1 MSVQPPRGWNRPVKP
16 VALVVVGATLLAVW
30 LLLFTASVWY
40 FYGYWEARFTLR
52 DQPVALRLPV
62 NMQALAEVQSPL
74 RSRLDVSPT
83 LRLPIHQTL
92 TAQIQDSLDARVQLS
107 TTLPIDTEV
116 TVDQDVPVRTTV
128 TLSVPLRS
136 WLPPI
141 PVTLPVDV
149 MLPVHMVVPVHAQV
163 PVVLDVHA
171 TGELPPSLRI
181 PLDTTFVLKPSIHAD
196 LTARMVGRTEFRLLA
211 PLEPFPVQIEKAALR
226 VPFNLT
232 VLGQPQP

>member
-1 MSVQPPRGWNRPVKP
+1 MTQGPRGWNRPVQP
-16 VALVVVGATLLAVW
+16 VALVVVGATLLVVW
-30 LLLFTASVWY
+30 LCLFTASVWY
-40 FYGYWEARFTLR
+40 FYGHWEARFTLR

-62 NMQALAEVQSPL
+62 NMQAVAEVQTPL
-74 RSRLDVSPT
+74 RSKLDLSPT
-83 LRLPIHQTL
+83 LRLPIQQTL
-92 TAQIQDSLDARVQLS
+92 TAQVQDSLEARVQLS

-116 TVDQDVPVRTTV
+116 TVDHDVPVRTTV

-149 MLPVHMVVPVHAQV
+149 ILPVHMVVPIRAQV

-171 TGELPPSLRI
+171 SGELPPSLQV
-181 PLDTTFVLKPSIHAD
+181 PLDTTFVLKPRIRANVSAQ
-196 LTARMVGRTEFRLLA
+196 MVGRTEFRLLA
-211 PLEPFPVQIEKAALR
+211 PQEPFPVLIEQAALR

-232 VLGQPQP
+232 VQAQPPR